1 MSDFKN
7 VLKAGFL
14 VTASLL
20 ATGCGDDNKDK
31 ANSNSNNNGTNN
43 NGTPNGD
50 GKDNSGSST
59 VTSPSAVRTFTLNVG
74 DVLNKLRS
82 STKYEVSSYPD
93 RVEGAKD
100 GLGEDYD
107 ILANL
112 STKAQK
118 LGVDSPASLKNV
130 SAAIVDLTN
139 YTSIGKESFSFKGS
153 AEAVKPREVGVISA
167 EGLLSKE
174 ARSVL
179 KTKVEGSLSSDVLI
193 LRNCVLNAGAA
204 NATLTS
210 KYTYVGIDAAIGY
223 ANPRQ
228 NAKGENVPVPLSVHS
243 MPVADEVAKLSA
255 GPVPATAK
263 TTAAKQSTATKTT
276 KVDSKD
282 AEVQKKA
289 VTKPATVAVKPET
302 EGTLTLETK
311 VVNKGV
317 AETLTAAG
325 LDIHGVQA
333 TVDIGGRAHMLN
345 SSNTVVTAISEIQPE
360 LVHIPELEK
369 SSTTVAKTTPT
380 TAAAAKTA
388 TAATKKLSAG
398 TTPAPA
404 AKKTQATPTT
414 VAAKAAA
421 TASKPT
427 TNQAVVK
434 QADGTHKFLFQIKE
448 GGLYPEIETWNVGA
462 GTEYAVI
469 SHHGLVVHK
478 LNLNDNLGLR
488 VLAEEHTFTKLEG
501 ATIASLGS
509 GQGLFNA
516 LEKDHSLS
524 IETSAAEVVG
534 KADDKADDKAEQYA
548 HFDSHTQFPL
558 WVMSATVAANKKVVL
573 SGIDLAKAGVLVE
586 GVHVMPLAKDFTNK
600 LPESASAANEK
611 IALALNGV
619 ADASLEVGSW
629 KVVGNGFF
637 DRVLVIDVVKKTAQ
651 KLSAGILDRVL
662 MSAKAQ
668 GGHSVASSQ
677 LDAVVA
683 KLDPTNLVSASFAN
697 VASGRANQAAQ
708 FATLARGSNV
718 ATSEK
723 LGAVEQYS
731 VAFNHGGIQF
741 GLTYNLD
748 GGNAFTTK
756 SGTTLFGANVATDV
770 LGLKAIVSAEAAVD
784 AGKNAFANAAVASYN
799 AGLTLAKA
807 YNTEGLSVVPMAG
820 FGVSSN
826 ALNGYSAVVPMAAG
840 SLGLSMNDVSFS
852 AATFHAG
859 VNVALDDVVENASG
873 VNASLTVGVAGYLAS
888 TANAKLSTNE
898 GVSTN
903 IAFEGSSA
911 TPYAQFN
918 LGLASGEKLN
928 ALISTGSVAVNFG
941 FDR

>member
-31 ANSNSNNNGTNN
+31 ANPNNNGTNN
-43 NGTPNGD
+43 NGTNNGD
-50 GKDNSGSST
+50 GKDNSGDST
-59 VTSPSAVRTFTLNVG
+59 VTSSSTVRRFTLDLVDVG
-74 DVLNKLRS
+74 KKLYGGTVPYQLHTLPELPAGSKDGYGADFDIFDKMVLETTKSTPNTTPNESKDTS
-82 STKYEVSSYPD
+82 IFAITKY
-93 RVEGAKD
+93 K
-100 GLGEDYD
+100 
-107 ILANL
+107 
-112 STKAQK
+112 ST
-118 LGVDSPASLKNV
+118 GN
-130 SAAIVDLTN
+130 
-139 YTSIGKESFSFKGS
+139 ESFLLKGS
-153 AEAVKPREVGVISA
+153 ADASKPREVAVAILDGLVGP
-167 EGLLSKE
+167 EG
-174 ARSVL
+174 RSVL
-179 KTKVEGSLSSDVLI
+179 RSKVEGQLSVNALV
-193 LRNCVLNAGAA
+193 LRNGVLNAGAA

-210 KYTYVGIDAAIGY
+210 KYTHVGVDAAIGY
-223 ANPRQ
+223 AYPRQ
-228 NAKGENVPVPLSVHS
+228 NAKGENVPVPLTVHS
-243 MPVADEVAKLSA
+243 KSAADEAAKLSA
-255 GPVPATAK
+255 GPAAAAK
-263 TTAAKQSTATKTT
+263 TTAAKHGASPDTT
-276 KVDSKD
+276 RVDSSK
-282 AEVQKKA
+282 AEVQATA
-289 VTKPATVAVKPET
+289 VTKPVAPAVTKPET
-302 EGTLTLETK
+302 EGTLTLKSEE
-311 VVNKGV
+311 VSPAV
-317 AETLTAAG
+317 AKKLNESG
-325 LDIHGVQA
+325 LDIYGTKA
-333 TVDIGGRAHMLN
+333 TVDVGGRIHMFT
-345 SSNTVVTAISEIQPE
+345 SSNTVVTAISETQPE
-360 LVHIPELEK
+360 IEIPAE
-369 SSTTVAKTTPT
+369 TTKVSPAKTEAKTTPT
-380 TAAAAKTA
+380 TAAKQ
-388 TAATKKLSAG
+388 KLSAS
-398 TTPAPA
+398 TAPA
-404 AKKTQATPTT
+404 AKKAQATPTT

-448 GGLYPEIETWNVGA
+448 GGLYPEIETWNVGS

-488 VLAEEHTFTKLEG
+488 VLAQDHTFTQLDG
-501 ATIASLGS
+501 ATFASLGS
-509 GQGLFNA
+509 GQALFNE
-516 LEKDHSLS
+516 LETKYKLS
-524 IETSAAEVVG
+524 IQMSNEEVVG
-534 KADDKADDKAEQYA
+534 KADGKAELYA

-558 WVMSATVAANKKVVL
+558 WVADAEVKAGKNLVL
-573 SGIDLAKAGVLVE
+573 SGIDLAQAGVLVE
-586 GVHVMPLAKDFTNK
+586 GVHLMPLAKVFSSKILADI
-600 LPESASAANEK
+600 ASSSKDEK

-629 KVVGNGFF
+629 KVVGNEFF

-651 KLSAGILDRVL
+651 NLSAGILDRVL

-668 GGHSVASSQ
+668 GGRSAASSQ

-826 ALNGYSAVVPMAAG
+826 ALNGYSAVVPMAVG

-852 AATFHAG
+852 AVTFHAG
-859 VNVALDDVVENASG
+859 VSVALNDVVAQATG
-873 VNASLTVGVAGYLAS
+873 IDASLTLGVAGYLAAN
-888 TANAKLSTNE
+888 ANAKLSTSE

-941 FDR
+941 FER